1 MRALFVVTL
10 VAWTMHSS
18 VRAVSAVEAP
28 QALKKLSLEEL
39 FDLEV
44 TTVSQKPES
53 LSKAAAAIHVVTQ
66 DDLRRSGALSIPEA
80 LRASPGVE
88 VAQVDA
94 RQYAITARGFN
105 GTIAN
110 KLLVLID
117 GRSVYTPLFSGVFW
131 DVQDVFMEDVEQ
143 IEVIR
148 GPGATVWGANAVNG
162 VINVL
167 SKDASETQGFLV
179 SGGAGDF
186 ENGFGGARYGGTLGS
201 RASFRIYGK
210 SFDRG
215 PSRRTNGQ
223 EADDAF
229 RMSQGGMRIDWSPT
243 GSDRI
248 TLQGD
253 GYGGHEDQATAAPID
268 VGGANGIA
276 RWSRQL
282 SATSDLQ
289 LRVYVDHT
297 DRDNPPTFAE
307 KLDTYDAELRHRFA
321 PASGHDLVWGANYR
335 HTRDDVHNSAMLA
348 FLPARVSHDLYSGF
362 VQDEWTT
369 AQNRLRLTVG
379 SKFEHND
386 YSGLEI
392 QPSGRLAWSASDG
405 QTIWGAVSR
414 AVRAPSRIDRDLFS
428 PAVPPFLLAGGP
440 DFESEVL
447 LAYELGYKFQPLKTV
462 TASIATYHN
471 RYSQLRSLEGGPP
484 YVLGNGLKATAS
496 GIETEINWQA
506 TRGWR
511 FDLGYAYLS
520 LDLSREPGSTDVSQ
534 IAQEGDSP
542 RHQGYARSSLS
553 LSRRLEFD
561 VTTRYV
567 SELVNQQVPCYAA
580 ADVHL
585 GWQPRHALEV
595 GLYGRNLFDRSHP
608 EFGRPASRREVPR
621 SLFGKV
627 TCRF

>member
-1 MRALFVVTL
+1 MRAVFVAAFTL
-10 VAWTMHSS
+10 GVVHATA
-18 VRAVSAVEAP
+18 RASTAVEAP

-53 LSKAAAAIHVVTQ
+53 LSKTAAAVHVVTQ
-66 DDLRRSGALSIPEA
+66 DDLRRSGALSISEA
-80 LRASPGVE
+80 LRAIPGVE
-88 VAQVDA
+88 VAQIDA

-162 VINVL
+162 VINVI
-167 SKDASETQGFLV
+167 SKDASQTQGFLV

-186 ENGFGGARYGGTLGS
+186 ENGFGGARYGGMLGS

-210 SFDRG
+210 YFDRG
-215 PSRRTNGQ
+215 PSVRPNGQ
-223 EADDAF
+223 EAVDTF
-229 RMSQGGMRIDWSPT
+229 RMGQGGMRVDWSPT
-243 GSDRI
+243 ASDRV
-248 TLQGD
+248 TFQGD
-253 GYGGHEDQATAAPID
+253 GYGGHEDQATAGPVD
-268 VGGANGIA
+268 VGGANAIV
-276 RWSRQL
+276 RWTRQL

-289 LRVYVDHT
+289 LRAYVDHT

-307 KLDTYDAELRHRFA
+307 ILDTYDAELRHRFA
-321 PASGHDLVWGANYR
+321 PASGHDLVWGATYR
-335 HTRDDVHNSAMLA
+335 RTHDDVHNSPVLA
-348 FLPARVSHDLYSGF
+348 FLPARVSHELYSGF

-369 AQNRLRLTVG
+369 AQSRLRLTLG

-392 QPSGRLAWSASDG
+392 QPSGRLAWSASND

-414 AVRAPSRIDRDLFS
+414 AVRAPSRIDRDLYS
-428 PAVPPFLLAGGP
+428 PAVPPYLLAGGP

-471 RYSQLRSLEGGPP
+471 RYSKLRSLEGGPP
-484 YVLGNGLKATAS
+484 YVLGNGLRAKAS
-496 GIETEINWQA
+496 GVETELNWQP

-511 FDLGYAYLS
+511 FDLGYTYLW

-542 RHQGYARSSLS
+542 RHQGYVRSSLTVA
-553 LSRRLEFD
+553 RALEFD
-561 VTTRYV
+561 FTTRYV
-567 SELVNQQVPCYAA
+567 SELENQQVPCYVA
-580 ADVHL
+580 ADMHL
-585 GWQPRHALEV
+585 GWQPVHALEL

-621 SLFGKV
+621 SLFAKV